1 MKVLGIVGSPRRSR
15 GITYRV
21 VSAILAEA
29 NRQGADTEILYL
41 VDESPQ
47 YCIHCGHS
55 CFQDGR
61 CIQEEAATARSRRI
75 DGADALVLG
84 APVYCWQ
91 PNGLTAALLDKHR
104 MATGPWNR
112 GMDNGKAAVG
122 IAVAGGTGTGVFNA
136 LQSIYSWMCLW
147 KFRALEPLPVVR
159 FNLERMLA
167 RAPAV
172 GRELARSKPRPY
184 RSAADLMASYD
195 ALPYMGFSHVDEFRW
210 LAEEAEA
217 TLREIGFD
225 GSALDEMSGL
235 IESSRRAGRRSD
247 TTKQARFAVEAYE
260 TAHRLWAESG
270 EGGSRKP

>member
-1 MKVLGIVGSPRRSR
+1 MKILGIVGSPRRTR
-15 GITYRV
+15 GITYQV

-29 NRQGADTEILYL
+29 NRQGADTEILHL
-41 VDESPQ
+41 MDEDPQ
-47 YCIHCGHS
+47 YCIHCGHP
-55 CFQDGR
+55 CFQDGA

-91 PNGLTAALLDKHR
+91 PNGLTAALLDKYR

-112 GMDNGKAAVG
+112 GMDNGRAAVG

-147 KFRALEPLPVVR
+147 KFRALEPMPVVR
-159 FNLERMLA
+159 FNLERTLA

-172 GRELARSKPRPY
+172 GRELARSRPRPY

-195 ALPYMGFSHVDEFRW
+195 ALPYMGFCHVDELRW
-210 LAEEAEA
+210 LAEQAEA
-217 TLREIGFD
+217 ALREKGFD
-225 GSALDEMSGL
+225 EPALEEMRGL
-235 IESSRRAGRRSD
+235 IESSRRATRRDDGSR
-247 TTKQARFAVEAYE
+247 QARLAMEAYE
-260 TAHRLWAESG
+260 TAHRLWAVCG
-270 EGGSRKP
+270 EGRHT